1 MQGCQGG
8 RGPARHPAAAV
19 DRGEGCAIKLAICTA
34 LASALAFAVEA
45 SLSLSGIPA
54 YALVGL
60 LALAVVLVGLA
71 VRVVARHRGG
81 PARPA
86 YVAGTAPGLVVL
98 SIAGVAFVLI
108 LDGVLSGSGVAAL
121 DRPVL
126 RFLAA
131 RRDSGATTV
140 LRLVTYLGGTPFVVL
155 ITVALAMWW
164 WRRYRRAALL
174 LSAAVFGSGAIT
186 AAVKLLVARD
196 RPARPLAIDGAESGF
211 SFPSGHSLSA
221 MALYGTL
228 AYLVVTSDRSRSR
241 RTCLAAALIS
251 TAVAVAFS
259 RLYLG
264 YHWLSDVLGSWAL
277 AALWLAAVV
286 TFDRLHRQRRLA
298 RPFVGQS
305 GEGHVRPSAA
315 LGVSRVPGETRTG
328 MDEGP
333 GDTSRIWQVP
343 SPGAT
348 ISTT

>member
-1 MQGCQGG
+1 MS
-8 RGPARHPAAAV
+8 RR
-19 DRGEGCAIKLAICTA
+19 
-34 LASALAFAVEA
+34 VET

-60 LALAVVLVGLA
+60 LALAGVLVGLA
-71 VRVVARHRGG
+71 VHVVARHRGRQ
-81 PARPA
+81 ARPA
-86 YVAGTAPGLVVL
+86 YVAGTGPGLVVL
-98 SIAGVAFVLI
+98 SIAGAAFVVI
-108 LDGVLSGSGVAAL
+108 LGGVLSGSGVAAL

-131 RRDSGATTV
+131 HRGSGATTV

-155 ITVALAMWW
+155 ITVALVIWWW
-164 WRRYRRAALL
+164 WRRRRRAALL

-186 AAVKLLVARD
+186 AGVKLLVARD
-196 RPARPLAIDGAESGF
+196 RPAPPLAIDGAENGF

-241 RTCLAAALIS
+241 RTCLGLALIS
-251 TAVAVAFS
+251 TAVVVAFS

-286 TFDRLHRQRRLA
+286 TVDRVLRQRRLA
-298 RPFVGQS
+298 RPVAGHS
-305 GEGHVRPSAA
+305 GEGHVRPSVA

-328 MDEGP
+328 MDAGP